1 MPKRSIV
8 PVFEE
13 QEGVSMGG
21 RGLEAGQGCEGC
33 DLLMYRKIA
42 DGKIMKDIVGHFKD
56 GDI

>member
-1 MPKRSIV
+1 M
-8 PVFEE
+8 FEE

-42 DGKIMKDIVGHFKD
+42 DGKIIKDIVGHFKD
-56 GDI
+56 DDI